1 MRRAK
6 VPVRAMRPR
15 GTGTRQSARGS
26 AAGRGLPHSACF
38 TVHISSA
45 SQATLSST
53 VANALNFQ
61 MPRI

>member
-1 MRRAK
+1 MRGAK
-6 VPVRAMRPR
+6 VPVRAVSPR
-15 GTGTRQSARGS
+15 RTGARQSAGGV
-26 AAGRGLPHSACF
+26 AAGRGRPHSACF

>member
-6 VPVRAMRPR
+6 VPVRAVRPR
-15 GTGTRQSARGS
+15 EAGARQSARGG
-26 AAGRGLPHSACF
+26 AAGRGRPHSACF